1 MKFELILDDLLT
13 IPRVLL
19 NFLKYYMST
28 EGQEKLESIRKDCRD
43 PKIKRILI
51 IGHAY
56 NYFAS
61 LIPFIYLNSR
71 FFSNVEKNQDSTEKI
86 CVLYEI
92 DEFNSYYNN
101 LQDNQ
106 DTIFIF
112 VASLGNSIQ
121 IRQGLKKLLDAKV
134 DPSQIWGVSDYEE
147 SFLGVNSHHFL
158 NLQYG
163 SEKIMGSK
171 SYINAI
177 LLLYLIGRSIVDKEA
192 IESNKEEEIR
202 QLIFEIKF
210 YTQDWENHTQNLIN
224 FLGND
229 IDNLFFL
236 SKGASLSSAYQ
247 TSLNFKAITQTFCVA
262 LSIGSFLHGPIRIVD
277 ENFRCVLIIGDNI
290 NLKET
295 NLLINKITQERDGKI
310 ILLNNSRNLSSTGR
324 SNKNIFVF
332 EHTTENPYLAPIF
345 EIIVL
350 QYLILQIAKNR
361 GLVS

>member
-13 IPRVLL
+13 IPKVLL
-19 NFLKYYMST
+19 NFLKYYLST
-28 EGQEKLESIRKDCRD
+28 EGQEKLESLRRDCKD

-61 LIPFIYLNSR
+61 LIPFRYLNSR
-71 FFSNVEKNQDSTEKI
+71 YFSRVEENQDSTEKI

-101 LQDNQ
+101 LQDTQ

-121 IRQGLKKLLDAKV
+121 IRQGLKKLLTAKV
-134 DPSQIWGVSDYEE
+134 DTSHIWGVSDYEE

-158 NLQYG
+158 NLKYG
-163 SEKIMGSK
+163 TEKIMGTK

-177 LLLYLIGRSIVDKEA
+177 LLLYLIGRTIMDKEA
-192 IESNKEEEIR
+192 IPSKREEDIR
-202 QLIFEIKF
+202 KLIFEIKF
-210 YTQDWENHTQNLIN
+210 YNQDWENHTQNLMN
-224 FLGND
+224 FLGEN

-247 TSLNFKAITQTFCVA
+247 TSLNFKAITQIFCVA

-277 ENFRCVLIIGDNI
+277 KNFRCVLIIGDET

-295 NLLINKITQERDGKI
+295 NLLINKITQEKNGKI
-310 ILLNNSRNLSSTGR
+310 ILLNNSRKLSSIGR

-332 EHTTENPYLAPIF
+332 EHTTENMYLAPIF

-350 QYLILQIAKNR
+350 QYLIIQIAKNR
-361 GLVS
+361 GVMN